1 MHLKAK
7 AVKSPA
13 ARPARSVCAGFFLR
27 NRWPSEPDNTVR
39 RAIQKSAR
47 TARQPDIAMLVPPHG
62 APLAGP
68 AIGQVP
74 DRVELLPCGTVPF
87 DGWNHQPPTARIS
100 A

>member
-1 MHLKAK
+1 
-7 AVKSPA
+7 
-13 ARPARSVCAGFFLR
+13 
-27 NRWPSEPDNTVR
+27 
-39 RAIQKSAR
+39 
-47 TARQPDIAMLVPPHG
+47 MLVPPHG

-87 DGWNHQPPTARIS
+87 DDWNHQPPTARIS